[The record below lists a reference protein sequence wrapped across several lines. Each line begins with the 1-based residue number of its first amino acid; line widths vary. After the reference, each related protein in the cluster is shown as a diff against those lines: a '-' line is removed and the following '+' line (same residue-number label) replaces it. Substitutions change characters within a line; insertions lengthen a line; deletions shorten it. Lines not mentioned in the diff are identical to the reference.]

1 MILKLH
7 ENNPSE
13 KRIERIVETLE
24 NDGVI
29 IYPTDTVYAFGCSI
43 DSQKAADRITRIKG
57 DEKKRDDFSLVFKDI
72 SQIAEYTKPIPN
84 DIFKIMKDNLPGPF
98 TFLLEANHKVPK
110 LYKNKKR
117 IIGAR
122 IPHNNIAL
130 HIVER
135 LGKPMLT
142 SSVHDE
148 DSIIDYTTDPELIHE
163 RYHKLVDYVADGGP
177 GDNEA
182 STVVDCRD
190 DAIEVVRQGKGV
202 I

>member
-7 ENNPSE
+7 ANNPSE
-13 KRIERIVETLE
+13 KRIQRIVETLE
-24 NDGVI
+24 DDGVI

-43 DSQKAADRITRIKG
+43 NSQKAAERISQIKG
-57 DEKKRDDFSLVFKDI
+57 TNKQRDDFSLVFKDI
-72 SQIAEYTKPIPN
+72 SQISEYTKQIPN
-84 DIFKIMKDNLPGPF
+84 DVFKIMKDSLPGPF

-117 IIGAR
+117 VVGAR
-122 IPHNNIAL
+122 IPNNNIPL
-130 HIVER
+130 EIVDR

-142 SSVHDE
+142 TSVHDE
-148 DSIIDYTTDPELIHE
+148 DSIIEYTTNPELIHE
-163 RYHKLVDYVADGGP
+163 RYHKLVDYVIDGGP

-182 STVVDCRD
+182 STVVDCRND
-190 DAIEVVRQGKGV
+190 TIEVIRQGKGV

>member
-13 KRIERIVETLE
+13 KRIQRIVEILE
-24 NDGVI
+24 DDGVI

-43 DSQKAADRITRIKG
+43 NSQKAADRISQIK
-57 DEKKRDDFSLVFKDI
+57 DTNKQRDDFSMVFRDI
-72 SQIAEYTKPIPN
+72 SQISEYTKPIPN
-84 DIFKIMKDNLPGPF
+84 DIFKIMKESLPGPF

-117 IIGAR
+117 VVGAR
-122 IPHNNIAL
+122 IPNNNIPL
-130 HIVER
+130 EIVDR

-142 SSVHDE
+142 TSVHDE
-148 DSIIDYTTDPELIHE
+148 DSIIEYTTDPELIHE
-163 RYHKLVDYVADGGP
+163 RYHKLVDYVIDGGP

-182 STVVDCRD
+182 STVVDCRND
-190 DAIEVVRQGKGV
+190 TIEVIRQGKGV